1 MDNQIVQPLRQY
13 VVHIRSKDAER
24 EGLLNSHLFIDL
36 KEPITIDPNKEEI
49 HELILSG
56 EIPYS
61 FYNVSSDVKNN
72 EIVYDVD
79 QTFTFPSK
87 NYDVF
92 ELVDV
97 ITNDAGF
104 PFSAT
109 YDRFTMKIT
118 LTNTSAST
126 QTIRWGL
133 SSAAKI
139 CGFAPDPDNNSIVV
153 AGGTTTSN
161 NVVDLA
167 SIHSLFIKSNA
178 SSNMVFSTRAGFSQ
192 TIQKVSVDV
201 NSGNI
206 IYLNQND
213 SRQNTILHS
222 NVEALDLRI
231 TDQNDN
237 LVNFNNINYEISIGF
252 LVYPINKK
260 YIPQRE
266 IGTRR
271 TRGLTAGAD
280 ARNRPFTP
288 MNVIRT
294 DEANIIRT
302 DEDIDNVENIE
313 SDIEHKNK
321 RRIIDAVLER
331 MGKS

>member
-36 KEPITIDPNKEEI
+36 KEPITLDPNTEEI
-49 HELILSG
+49 HQLILSG

-61 FYNVSSDVKNN
+61 FYNVSADVKNN
-72 EIVYDVD
+72 EIVYDTD
-79 QTFTFPSK
+79 QLFTFPSK
-87 NYDVF
+87 NYDIY
-92 ELVDV
+92 ELIDV

-109 YDRFTMKIT
+109 YDRYTMKIT
-118 LTNTSAST
+118 LTNTSGST

-133 SSAAKI
+133 SSAAKV
-139 CGFAPDPDNNSIVV
+139 CGFSTDVDNDSVVV
-153 AGGTTTSN
+153 AGGTTISN

-222 NVEALDLRI
+222 NIDALDLRI

-252 LVYPINKK
+252 LVYPINKTITQK
-260 YIPQRE
+260 E
-266 IGTRR
+266 IAIQR

-288 MNVIRT
+288 MN
-294 DEANIIRT
+294 IIRT

-313 SDIEHKNK
+313 SDMEHQNK
-321 RRIIDAVLER
+321 RKIIDAVLER
-331 MGKS
+331 MGKT